1 MTATDP
7 WERLVDVLVRSEHS
21 KADEQGV
28 MLLTPVGVAVTLR
41 DQVDLLADLAFAAGR
56 RWAKTGDDWAH
67 EPHPDLAQE
76 ECDLCGHPNTAHT
89 DWWDSTENGGGCGF
103 ACRMCSC
110 PSYEPPDDPRHHSPR
125 EPEQIPLPVAWRML
139 ASGDPGAVFD
149 GVFLLLH
156 PDGSVTWTQHPED
169 ADDA

>member
-1 MTATDP
+1 MPDRSDSP

-21 KADEQGV
+21 KADEQGT

-41 DQVDLLADLAFAAGR
+41 DQVDLLTDLAFDAGR
-56 RWAKTGDDWAH
+56 
-67 EPHPDLAQE
+67 
-76 ECDLCGHPNTAHT
+76 
-89 DWWDSTENGGGCGF
+89 
-103 ACRMCSC
+103 
-110 PSYEPPDDPRHHSPR
+110 HHAAP

-156 PDGSVTWTQHPED
+156 PDGSVTWTQHPEEGVVPD
-169 ADDA
+169 A